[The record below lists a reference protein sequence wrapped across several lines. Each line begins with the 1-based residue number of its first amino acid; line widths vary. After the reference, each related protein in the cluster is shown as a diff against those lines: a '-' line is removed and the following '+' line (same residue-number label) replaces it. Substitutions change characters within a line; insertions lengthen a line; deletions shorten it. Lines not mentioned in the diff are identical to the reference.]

1 MKKPLLA
8 VKDIVQITGITA
20 RTLHYYDRI
29 HLFKPSHLTENGYRL
44 YDRSS
49 LEKLQTILFLKE
61 MDLSLKEIADILK
74 LTKEEQKQLLK
85 KQRQV
90 LLSRKQRL
98 ETIMDALEEY
108 VWGND
113 VSNLHIF
120 NSSSVLPLKEQYAN
134 EARFIYGETE
144 AYKVFNENL
153 EKLSLDEKEKWF
165 YEFEQSMEEIF
176 KKIASC
182 INQSPS
188 SDEVQRLIEEWKKTL
203 MQVMTCDSELLEC
216 IANTYKFDA
225 RFKNYINQFSNED
238 LADFLYSAIMHN
250 INQLNVSHLS

>member
-8 VKDIVQITGITA
+8 VKDIVQITGITG

-29 HLFKPSHLTENGYRL
+29 HLFKPTHLTEKGYRL

-61 MDLSLKEIADILK
+61 LDFSLKEIADIVK
-74 LTKEEQKQLLK
+74 LTKQEQKQILK
-85 KQRQV
+85 KQRQT

-98 ETIMDALEEY
+98 ETIMVALEEY
-108 VWGND
+108 VSGND
-113 VSNLHIF
+113 ISNLQIF
-120 NSSSVLPLKEQYAN
+120 NSSLPLKEQYAN

-144 AYKVFNENL
+144 AYKEFNETL
-153 EKLSLDEKEKWF
+153 EKLSPDDKEKRF
-165 YEFEQSMEEIF
+165 QSMEEIF
-176 KKIASC
+176 KQIASC
-182 INQSPS
+182 VDQDPS
-188 SDEVQRLIEEWKKTL
+188 SDEVQQLIEEWKKNL
-203 MQVMTCDSELLEC
+203 MQFMTCDAELLAC

-225 RFKNYINQFSNED
+225 RFKNYFNQYSNED

-250 INQLNVSHLS
+250 INR

>member
-8 VKDIVQITGITA
+8 VKDIVQITGITG

-29 HLFKPSHLTENGYRL
+29 HLFKPTHLTEKGYRL

-61 MDLSLKEIADILK
+61 LDFSLKEIADILK
-74 LTKEEQKQLLK
+74 LTKQEQKQILK
-85 KQRQV
+85 KQRQT

-98 ETIMDALEEY
+98 ETIMVALEEY
-108 VWGND
+108 VSGND
-113 VSNLHIF
+113 ISNLQIF
-120 NSSSVLPLKEQYAN
+120 NSSLPLKEQYAN

-144 AYKVFNENL
+144 AYKEFNETL
-153 EKLSLDEKEKWF
+153 EKLSPDDKEKRF
-165 YEFEQSMEEIF
+165 QSMEEIF
-176 KKIASC
+176 KQIASC
-182 INQSPS
+182 VDQDPS
-188 SDEVQRLIEEWKKTL
+188 SDEVQQLIEEWKKNL
-203 MQVMTCDSELLEC
+203 MQFMTCDAELLAC

-225 RFKNYINQFSNED
+225 RFKNYFNQYSNED

-250 INQLNVSHLS
+250 INR